1 MKIRSYTVGIVEDNS
16 SDISRITES
25 LDTSCKDACVP
36 RNFTFKSYNNL
47 NSAIQENKRSEM
59 DILLLDLD
67 LPDSENCEETMNI
80 MFEKYSETPIIVFT
94 KLDNEVMAL
103 KAVQKG
109 AQDYVI
115 KEALTFNR
123 LYISIDHAIERHKK
137 LSDLQKQAFVDSLTG
152 IYNRRGFMSF
162 SERQLQ
168 LANRHNNK
176 LSVFF
181 VDIDNM
187 KSINDL
193 YGHEEGDRAIQR
205 VSKALCE
212 TFRKSDIIGR
222 MGGDEFAV
230 TAIKS
235 SDENLSK
242 IRERLFSTVSKTE
255 SGVKKEYSLSVSI
268 GCAVFYP
275 GEKKNMETLV
285 QKADSEMYRHK
296 NSKKKIFIRSS
307 ENSGACLGL

>member
-1 MKIRSYTVGIVEDNS
+1 MEIRSYTVGIVEDNS

-25 LDTSCKDACVP
+25 LDSSRKNAYIP
-36 RNFTFKSYNNL
+36 RNFTFKSYNSL
-47 NSAIQENKRSEM
+47 NSAVQEERRSEM

-80 MFEKYSETPIIVFT
+80 MFEKYNEIPIIVFT
-94 KLDNEVMAL
+94 RMDNEVMAL

-115 KEALTFNR
+115 KESLTFNR

-137 LSDLQKQAFVDSLTG
+137 LSNLQKQAFLDSLTG
-152 IYNRRGFMSF
+152 IYNRRGFISL
-162 SERQLQ
+162 SDRQLQ

-181 VDIDNM
+181 ADIDNM
-187 KSINDL
+187 KSINDF
-193 YGHEEGDRAIQR
+193 YGHEEGDKAIQR
-205 VSKALCE
+205 VSNALCE

-230 TAIKS
+230 MAIKS
-235 SDENLSK
+235 SNENISK
-242 IRERLFSTVSKTE
+242 IRKRLFSAIRHTN
-255 SGVKKEYSLSVSI
+255 KENEKDYSLSVSL
-268 GCAVFYP
+268 GYTVFYP
-275 GEKKNMETLV
+275 GEDKTMETLV
-285 QKADSEMYRHK
+285 QKADNEMYRHK
-296 NSKKKIFIRSS
+296 NAKKKIFIKSS
-307 ENSGACLGL
+307 ETHGSRLDI